1 MTASQSLRL
10 YELTLEFVKD
20 KDKAKEYVSK
30 IEEVVDQKFKDKET
44 VLTTKVDLAEAKL
57 DIIKWM
63 VATGIAVTGLVVA
76 FIKLL

>member
-20 KDKAKEYVSK
+20 KDKAKEYFSK